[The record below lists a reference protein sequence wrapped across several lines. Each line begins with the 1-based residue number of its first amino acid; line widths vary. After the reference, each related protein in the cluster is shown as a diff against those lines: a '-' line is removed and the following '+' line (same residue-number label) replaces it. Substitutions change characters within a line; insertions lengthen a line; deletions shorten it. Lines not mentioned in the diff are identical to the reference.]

1 MLIPPAKCVF
11 VSVAITSVLVLVQM
25 LIGSKIQSNWQLLYV
40 ADDRVPKAIV
50 VIAEAENLKGSF
62 ATIASA
68 RDYGHWR
75 GDIVLLT
82 SEDTIKN
89 PIYTDLVR
97 VLNNLPSVS
106 IQTARPHPYIK
117 NSEKGLEY
125 PLTHLFCD
133 PKFRQ
138 FKQVLYVQ
146 TSTLIVSEIA
156 SIFDAPVKNG
166 VALNR
171 TNGLINLM
179 LIDYSSL
186 ASTREFDDLFR
197 SFIRRH
203 KDKNEDAFIRN
214 TFKTHDELAVNDL
227 SAVANFKLDSH
238 RAWELL
244 NNNNKNTIISSPY
257 SNVPFKNTSTL
268 FPIYQSLVTRHCGP
282 DKTCRN
288 ALR

>member
-1 MLIPPAKCVF
+1 
-11 VSVAITSVLVLVQM
+11 M

-75 GDIVLLT
+75 GDVVLLT

-125 PLTHLFCD
+125 PLTHLFSD

-146 TSTLIVSEIA
+146 TSTLVVSDIA
-156 SIFDAPVKNG
+156 SIFDAPIKNG

-171 TNGLINLM
+171 TNGIINLM

-186 ASTREFDDLFR
+186 ASTREYDDLFR

-203 KDKNEDAFIRN
+203 NDKNNENALIRN

-227 SAVANFKLDSH
+227 TAMLNFKLEPH
-238 RAWELL
+238 RAWEIL
-244 NNNNKNTIISSPY
+244 NDNKKNTIVSSPY
-257 SNVPFKNTSTL
+257 SNFPFKNTSTL
-268 FPIYQSLVTRHCGP
+268 FPIYQSLVARHCGP
-282 DKTCRN
+282 DKICRN